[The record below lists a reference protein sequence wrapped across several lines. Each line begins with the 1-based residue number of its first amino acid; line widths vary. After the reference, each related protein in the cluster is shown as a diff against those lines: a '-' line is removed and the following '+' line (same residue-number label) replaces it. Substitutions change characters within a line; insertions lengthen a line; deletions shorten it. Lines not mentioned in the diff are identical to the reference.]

1 MPNYRIPLLA
11 IALLASTTVARAA
24 SCDASLQIVGDAR
37 NGQVYIAQ
45 VTVPGLEVA
54 SALGQIRAGAVQ
66 EKFEVGKDLITP
78 KKGTLYLVANNANP
92 PVVVLTTAEAGG
104 QVSLRTRLAPGQ
116 TMTPDNARTAM
127 CGLLNRLKPGKEGA
141 AIAAAA
147 RSASGTDKVIDI
159 DAVALSVALEKEAEA
174 TQRSLNA
181 SGLKGAFTGTMAP
194 HAGFQSMQIRY
205 LGQRL
210 RLDGQVYTVTVDPL
224 DRKTVDVAYLV
235 TRTKGLLRLRE
246 GRDSNRSNYAVE
258 CTLADDQSA
267 LAGTLRPNDWV
278 KLTGTVD
285 DVGPSRVHLRDCRQA
300 Q

>member
-1 MPNYRIPLLA
+1 MPIHTNSVLA
-11 IALLASTTVARAA
+11 IVLLASTSAARAA
-24 SCDASLQIVGDAR
+24 TCDAGFQIVGDAR

-45 VTVPGLEVA
+45 VKVPGLEVE
-54 SALGQIRAGAVQ
+54 SALGQVRAGAVQ
-66 EKFEVGKDLITP
+66 EKFVVGNDLVTP
-78 KKGTLYLVANNANP
+78 GKGTLYLVANYANP

-116 TMTPDNARTAM
+116 TMTPDNARTGM

-159 DAVALSVALEKEAEA
+159 DAVALSVALEKESEA
-174 TQRSLNA
+174 MQRSLNA
-181 SGLKGAFTGTMAP
+181 SGLKGAFTGKMAP
-194 HAGFQSMQIRY
+194 DAGFQPMQIKY

-210 RLDGQVYTVTVDPL
+210 RIDGQVYTVTVNPL
-224 DRKTVDVAYLV
+224 DRKTVQVGYLV
-235 TRTKGLLRLRE
+235 TRKKGMLRLRE
-246 GRDSNRSNYAVE
+246 GADNNRSNYAVE

-285 DVGPSRVHLRDCRQA
+285 QVGPYRVNLRDCRQA
-300 Q
+300 D

>member
-1 MPNYRIPLLA
+1 MPNYRMRLLA
-11 IALLASTTVARAA
+11 IALLASTSAAHAA
-24 SCDASLQIVGDAR
+24 SCDAGFQIVGDAR

-45 VTVPGLEVA
+45 VTVPGLAVD
-54 SALGQIRAGAVQ
+54 SALGQVRAGAVR
-66 EKFEVGKDLITP
+66 EKFVVGNDLITP
-78 KKGTLYLVANNANP
+78 KKGTLYLVANSANP
-92 PVVVLTTAEAGG
+92 PLVVLTTAEAGG

-116 TMTPDNARTAM
+116 TMTPENARTAM
-127 CGLLNRLKPGKEGA
+127 CGLLNSLKPGKEGA

-159 DAVALSVALEKEAEA
+159 DAVSLSVALEKESEA

-181 SGLKGAFTGTMAP
+181 SGLKGAFTGKMAP
-194 HAGFQSMQIRY
+194 HAGYQPMQIRF

-210 RLDGQVYTVTVDPL
+210 RIDGQVYTVTVDPL
-224 DRKTVDVAYLV
+224 DRKTVEVAYLV
-235 TRTKGLLRLRE
+235 TRKKGVLRLRE
-246 GRDSNRSNYAVE
+246 GRDSNRANYAVE

-278 KLTGTVD
+278 TLAGTVD

-300 Q
+300 N

>member
-1 MPNYRIPLLA
+1 MPIHRNSVLA
-11 IALLASTTVARAA
+11 IVLLASTSAA
-24 SCDASLQIVGDAR
+24 HAATCDAGFQIVGDAR

-45 VTVPGLEVA
+45 VKVPGLEVE
-54 SALGQIRAGAVQ
+54 SALGQVRAGAVQ
-66 EKFEVGKDLITP
+66 EKFVVGNDLVTP
-78 KKGTLYLVANNANP
+78 GKGTLYLVANNANP

-159 DAVALSVALEKEAEA
+159 DAVALSVALEKESEA
-174 TQRSLNA
+174 MQRSLNA
-181 SGLKGAFTGTMAP
+181 SGLKGAFTGKMAP
-194 HAGFQSMQIRY
+194 DAGFQPMQIKY

-210 RLDGQVYTVTVDPL
+210 RIDGQVYTVTVNPL
-224 DRKTVDVAYLV
+224 DRKTVQVGYLV
-235 TRTKGLLRLRE
+235 TRKKGLLRLRE
-246 GRDSNRSNYAVE
+246 GADNNRSNYAVE

-285 DVGPSRVHLRDCRQA
+285 QVGPYRVNLRDCRQA
-300 Q
+300 D